1 MDLNKAMIIGR
12 LTRDP
17 ETRTIPSG
25 SNVCTFGIATNL
37 MWKDASGQ
45 KQEKVEYHNI
55 VTWRKLADICS
66 QYLTKGKK
74 VYIEGR
80 IQTRDWIGQD
90 GVRRNRTEIVAEN
103 MIMLDS
109 RGMSQPA
116 NTGNFVNQNPVQ
128 AQPQVQPAV
137 RPVNQNSES
146 FGAVSKSAE
155 SLPSISLE
163 EPANSVMPTAMPVDD
178 GASQAMPNPA
188 TAVKKDEE
196 IKVEDIPF

>member
-1 MDLNKAMIIGR
+1 MIIGR

-17 ETRTIPSG
+17 ETRTIPTG

-80 IQTRDWIGQD
+80 IQTRDWVGQD
-90 GVRRNRTEIVAEN
+90 GVRKNRTEIVAEN

-109 RGMSQPA
+109 RGMNQTT
-116 NTGNFVNQNPVQ
+116 NTGNFVNQNSVQ
-128 AQPQVQPAV
+128 AQPQAQPAV
-137 RPVNQNSES
+137 RPANQNSES
-146 FGAVSKSAE
+146 FGAVSKPVSE
-155 SLPSISLE
+155 ENLPSISLE
-163 EPANSVMPTAMPVDD
+163 EPANSVAPAMQVNNAMP
-178 GASQAMPNPA
+178 QAMPNSVNVA
-188 TAVKKDEE
+188 AEVKKDDE

>member
-1 MDLNKAMIIGR
+1 MIIGR

-17 ETRTIPSG
+17 ETKTIPTG
-25 SNVCTFGIATNL
+25 SNVCTFGVATNL

-45 KQEKVEYHNI
+45 RQEKVEYHNI

-80 IQTRDWIGQD
+80 LQTRDWVGQD
-90 GVRRNRTEIVAEN
+90 GARRNRTEIVAEN

-109 RGMSQPA
+109 KGMNQTA
-116 NTGNFVNQNPVQ
+116 NTGSFANRNSVQ
-128 AQPQVQPAV
+128 TQPQVTPAV

-146 FGAVSKSAE
+146 FGAVSKPVSE
-155 SLPSISLE
+155 NLPSISLE
-163 EPANSVMPTAMPVDD
+163 EPANSIAPAMPV
-178 GASQAMPNPA
+178 QNVMPKAIPSPTVSVA
-188 TAVKKDEE
+188 TEVKKDEE
-196 IKVEDIPF
+196 IRVEDIPF

>member
-25 SNVCTFGIATNL
+25 SNVCSFSVATNL

-45 KQEKVEYHNI
+45 RQEKVEYHNI

-66 QYLTKGKK
+66 QYLSKGKK
-74 VYIEGR
+74 VYLEGR
-80 IQTRDWIGQD
+80 IQTRDWVGQD
-90 GVRRNRTEIVAEN
+90 GVKRYRTEIVAEN

-109 RGMSQPA
+109 RGASQPV
-116 NTGNFVNQNPVQ
+116 NSGNFANQNPVQ
-128 AQPQVQPAV
+128 TQAQTQSFA
-137 RPVNQNSES
+137 RPVNQSES
-146 FGAVSKSAE
+146 FGAVSKPVSE
-155 SLPSISLE
+155 NLPSISLE
-163 EPANSVMPTAMPVDD
+163 EPANSVAQAQPSENVMP
-178 GASQAMPNPA
+178 QAMPSPVA
-188 TAVKKDEE
+188 TEVNKDEE